1 MFQLSI
7 SLSIH
12 WFLFDFDW
20 LKSQVDNMQLGSA
33 DRRAYAEKVTMAFWR
48 AMDGDED
55 EIQGL
60 ADEDWNQ

>member
-1 MFQLSI
+1 
-7 SLSIH
+7 
-12 WFLFDFDW
+12 
-20 LKSQVDNMQLGSA
+20 MQLGSA